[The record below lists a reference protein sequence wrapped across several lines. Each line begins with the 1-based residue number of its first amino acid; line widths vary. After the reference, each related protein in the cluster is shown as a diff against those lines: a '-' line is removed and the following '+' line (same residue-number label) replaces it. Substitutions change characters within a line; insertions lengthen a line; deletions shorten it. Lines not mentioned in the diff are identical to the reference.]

1 MNNQSYFWAKMLK
14 FFVQIRDP
22 EEKKFGSEIGMEKI
36 RIRDEKIWV
45 RIRNTA
51 SD

>member
-22 EEKKFGSEIGMEKI
+22 EEKKFGSGMEKI
-36 RIRDEKIWV
+36 RIRIL
-45 RIRNTA
+45 NTA